1 MCSKKYL
8 FINLITI
15 LFFAAGVVIISCPT
29 LSAQDLPIRTHTT
42 EDQIVSLSGQTN
54 FQDAI
59 SILSKVAIKDEGRA
73 IVDMTDSEGPINVD
87 IKSQYWKDALKRIL
101 MERGLIYRQNP
112 NYYQIV
118 TSEEEQAKGAKAEE
132 EESKF
137 KFSTREV
144 KINAIFFQ
152 ADLTKSRQV
161 GINWSLIQRAPG
173 LTIRNLRTGL
183 TFAGSQ
189 EQLEQGSEL
198 GSIIHN
204 STDEDGQIDVEAV
217 LNAFENHNL
226 GKVISKPSIKVVD
239 GEQGNIQVGKRFAVT
254 QQDYAGNTVSRFVNA
269 GTILNVQPNI
279 ISDSGQTFIHL
290 KISAE
295 KSSAQT
301 GLDRPEIS
309 TQEAQTDALLIDGE
323 QTVIGGLFTHEKQNI
338 RNGIPILKDLPWWVL
353 GIRYLAGSNE
363 VTTIRKE
370 LIIFIQVELVKT
382 LRERMEARKKQML
395 RSKYKET
402 TNRFNQEVKDLIP
415 KARQTA
421 TKEKHR
427 EKVELQQKAK
437 KLYREQEITPKTEQK
452 GPEEEK
458 KQPPPKEH
466 QKEDIEEKKET
477 KDLKTEPDKT
487 TTEKE
492 TEEKKEEKKKVPPE
506 QVKKSDAKAESV
518 SKVQEPEV
526 AEKKP
531 EKPKEEIQEKK
542 AQKEEVEKKPDTIA
556 KKEKKKEQAA
566 AEDMKQTKT
575 VSKET
580 KTRQESEQV
589 ELAQKES
596 KAEKKQAAPK
606 QEKETEE
613 KVSLAKKPDK
623 EITSKQK
630 KDDKTVSTPAEVK
643 KEKKVSK
650 KAAPKFT
657 IQIME
662 TDDYEKALV
671 EASRLTIKDIKN
683 RIDKRKQ
690 AGKTYYS
697 IKSGDFYDYQ
707 DAKKHLE
714 TIKPKISYD
723 NLLIYKI
730 K

>member
-8 FINLITI
+8 SINLITI
-15 LFFAAGVVIISCPT
+15 LFFAAGMVIISCPT

-59 SILSKVAIKDEGRA
+59 NILSKVAIKDEGRA

-87 IKSQYWKDALKRIL
+87 VQSQYWKDALKRIL
-101 MERGLIYRQNP
+101 MERGLVYRQNP

-118 TSEEEQAKGAKAEE
+118 TSEEEQAQPTEE
-132 EESKF
+132 EEKKAKF
-137 KFSTREV
+137 KISTREV

-161 GINWSLIQRAPG
+161 GINWSVLQSAPG

-189 EQLEQGSEL
+189 EQLEQGGQI
-198 GSIIHN
+198 GSIIHS
-204 STDEDGQIDVEAV
+204 STDADGQVDVEAV
-217 LNAFENHNL
+217 LNAFENLNL
-226 GKVISKPSIKVVD
+226 GKIISKPTIKVVD
-239 GEQGNIQVGKRFAVT
+239 GEQGYIQVGKRFAVT

-269 GTILNVQPNI
+269 GTILEVTPNI

-290 KISAE
+290 QIKAE

-309 TQEAQTDALLIDGE
+309 TQEAETNALLIDGE

-363 VTTIRKE
+363 VKTIRKE

-382 LRERMEARKKQML
+382 LKERIEAKKQQML
-395 RSKYKET
+395 RDKFEKT
-402 TNRFNQEVKDLIP
+402 RNRFDQEVNDLIP
-415 KARQTA
+415 KAKQTV
-421 TKEKHR
+421 TKEKPKEQVKIEQK
-427 EKVELQQKAK
+427 EKE
-437 KLYREQEITPKTEQK
+437 LYRDQEIVPETEQK
-452 GPEEEK
+452 GPEKEK
-458 KQPPPKEH
+458 KQPPPKEEK
-466 QKEDIEEKKET
+466 KEDVEEKKES
-477 KDLKTEPDKT
+477 KELKTGPDRT

-492 TEEKKEEKKKVPPE
+492 TEQKEEYKSDKPPAEDKDQEKDEKKEVPAE
-506 QVKKSDAKAESV
+506 QVKKSDTEKESV
-518 SKVQEPEV
+518 AKVQEPEV
-526 AEKKP
+526 AGKKP
-531 EKPKEEIQEKK
+531 EKKKEEIQEKK
-542 AQKEEVEKKPDTIA
+542 PQEEEVEKKSASLA
-556 KKEKKKEQAA
+556 KKEKKKDKAA

-596 KAEKKQAAPK
+596 KTEKKQVAPK
-606 QEKETEE
+606 QKKE
-613 KVSLAKKPDK
+613 
-623 EITSKQK
+623 
-630 KDDKTVSTPAEVK
+630 DKTVAKPAEVR

-650 KAAPKFT
+650 KAGSKFT
-657 IQIME
+657 VQIME

-671 EASRLTIKDIKN
+671 EASKLTIKDIKN

-697 IKSGDFYDYQ
+697 IKSGEFYDYQ
-707 DAKKHLE
+707 DAREYLDS
-714 TIKPKISYD
+714 IKSKISYD
-723 NLLIYKI
+723 DLLIYKI